1 MADDLTVK
9 KIQEAF
15 AAALKEDRAQA
26 ASKEGAAAR
35 GGVAARDFGADLPE
49 QAAQLDKM
57 AKAYKSMGG
66 YLEHNIE
73 LQQTQRNLAQV
84 NLEIAE
90 KKLREQLKEDP
101 LDKLKIENLQ
111 KAVKLAED
119 TLALQKRAVK
129 EAEKWNISLEKTL
142 DIAEE
147 LGKSLGGTL
156 RSLTGAK
163 GYTATFVK
171 IGKAIMGASHA
182 TGGWKAAALEFGKA
196 ALASIA
202 LAMIDSMIT
211 LAVKTRDTEA
221 AFRRATGASAEMAG
235 AMTEGWEETRRFGV
249 QLEAMQ
255 GSMTALRSTF
265 TDFTMLPA
273 EQAKELAKTGAVLE
287 KLGVQH
293 ADFAK
298 GIQNSTKM
306 LGMSTEAAEDTQL
319 ELRALAVDIGV
330 APQKMAAD
338 FANAGNKLAKFGDQ
352 GTKAF
357 KDIALISKIT
367 GMEVEKILGLVEK
380 FDTFEGAAEQAGK
393 LNAALGG
400 NFVNAMDLMMT
411 TDPAERFEMIRG
423 SILDAGL
430 SFDEMSY
437 YQKQF
442 YTESLGLSDVGDLA
456 LMLSGDMSVLEGQI
470 GKTSAEYEKSAEEA
484 KKLQS
489 MQDLLKSTM
498 AAMIPVLTPIVEGL
512 ASFVGWLTSGTAGVA
527 AFQGVLIAI
536 TTVMTVYSIVSAIAA
551 ISTMALTLPA
561 WGLWA
566 AGIALVAM
574 FSYLIKTIF
583 FDDVGA
589 SNFPEGLMHIGESF
603 SFIGEAADFVTGI
616 FEKLAPVIEVLGGAL
631 KFALKYLN
639 PLGLAFTVATEGVKG
654 VKNAFSSAYDSVKG
668 FFSDDVGASNILEG
682 TEKLSGGLKVVG
694 VATNVMKA
702 YFEDM
707 RLTIVVFGEAIA
719 AAVEPL
725 ATMFSSIVKLV
736 EIGGLGNLAAE
747 FVALAGAIDMVPANK
762 AVTLTGTIAAATT
775 AAAAPAAPAPAA
787 AAGGGGGGGPIQV
800 TLQLDGAAT
809 KSLLAGNVI
818 KVMGEWARD
827 AVYGTA

>member
-1 MADDLTVK
+1 
-9 KIQEAF
+9 
-15 AAALKEDRAQA
+15 
-26 ASKEGAAAR
+26 
-35 GGVAARDFGADLPE
+35 
-49 QAAQLDKM
+49 
-57 AKAYKSMGG
+57 
-66 YLEHNIE
+66 
-73 LQQTQRNLAQV
+73 
-84 NLEIAE
+84 
-90 KKLREQLKEDP
+90 
-101 LDKLKIENLQ
+101 
-111 KAVKLAED
+111 
-119 TLALQKRAVK
+119 
-129 EAEKWNISLEKTL
+129 
-142 DIAEE
+142 
-147 LGKSLGGTL
+147 
-156 RSLTGAK
+156 
-163 GYTATFVK
+163 
-171 IGKAIMGASHA
+171 
-182 TGGWKAAALEFGKA
+182 
-196 ALASIA
+196 
-202 LAMIDSMIT
+202 MIDSMIT
-211 LAVKTRDTEA
+211 LAIKTRDTEV
-221 AFRRATGASAEMAG
+221 AFRRATGASKELAG

-255 GSMTALRSTF
+255 GSMTALHSTF

-411 TDPAERFEMIRG
+411 TDPAERFEMIRD

-470 GKTSAEYEKSAEEA
+470 GKTSAEYEKAAEEA

-498 AAMIPVLTPIVEGL
+498 MAMIPVLTPIVEAFAGFVSMITKTEERVLGFQIVLGVITVAFISLSL
-512 ASFVGWLTSGTAGVA
+512 AMAAAAVSALALSAPIWGTAA
-527 AFQGVLIAI
+527 
-536 TTVMTVYSIVSAIAA
+536 AIAA
-551 ISTMALTLPA
+551 VIVSVT
-561 WGLWA
+561 GLLYW
-566 AGIALVAM
+566 L
-574 FSYLIKTIF
+574 
-583 FDDVGA
+583 FDRDVGA
-589 SNFPEGLMHIGESF
+589 SNFPEGLMHIAEGF
-603 SFIGEAADFVTGI
+603 DFMKVAAGLL
-616 FEKLAPVIEVLGGAL
+616 LAPLTALGTAAEFVGR
-631 KFALKYLN
+631 
-639 PLGLAFTVATEGVKG
+639 G
-654 VKNAFSSAYDSVKG
+654 FSSAWGSVKG

-787 AAGGGGGGGPIQV
+787 AAGGGGGPIQV

-809 KSLLAGNVI
+809 KSLLEGKVI
-818 KVMGEWARD
+818 KVMGKAARD

>member
-1 MADDLTVK
+1 MTPDQL
-9 KIQEAF
+9 
-15 AAALKEDRAQA
+15 RAMLESILQP
-26 ASKEGAAAR
+26 GAAAAP
-35 GGVAARDFGADLPE
+35 GGPTPTPDREKMTLEDLE
-49 QAAQLDKM
+49 KLKTAYGEVGKIHSQNVEYQQASLDLESKKLKELNGQLKM
-57 AKAYKSMGG
+57 AEEWIQAKT
-66 YLEHNIE
+66 NINDHDRE
-73 LQQTQRNLAQV
+73 A
-84 NLEIAE
+84 
-90 KKLREQLKEDP
+90 LRQIKEQIKE
-101 LDKLKIENLQ
+101 Q
-111 KAVKLAED
+111 ED
-119 TLALQKRAVK
+119 LIDLTRRQVK
-129 EAEKWNISLEKTL
+129 EAEKWNVSLEKTL

-147 LGKSLGGTL
+147 LGKSLGKTL
-156 RSLTGAK
+156 SSLTGAK
-163 GYTATFVK
+163 GYTATFIK
-171 IGKAIMGASHA
+171 IGKAITGASQA

-211 LAVKTRDTEA
+211 LAIKTRDTEV

-273 EQAKELAKTGAVLE
+273 EQAVQLAATGAVLE

-411 TDPAERFEMIRG
+411 TDPAERFEMIRD

-456 LMLSGDMSVLEGQI
+456 TMLSGDMSALEGQM
-470 GKTSAEYEKSAEEA
+470 GKTSAQYEKAAEEA

-498 AAMIPVLTPIVEGL
+498 MAMIPILTPIVEGF
-512 ASFVGWLTSGTAGVA
+512 AAFVGWLTATEGAVRT
-527 AFQGVLIAI
+527 FQVILIAL
-536 TTVMTVYSIVSAIAA
+536 TTAMTVYSIVSAIAA
-551 ISTMALTLPA
+551 ISTMALTLPVWGTVAAVTGLIAAFA
-561 WGLWA
+561 W
-566 AGIALVAM
+566 I
-574 FSYLIKTIF
+574 IKVIF

-589 SNFPEGLMHIGESF
+589 STFLEGLGHIGESF

-654 VKNAFSSAYDSVKG
+654 VKNAFSSAYDSVTG

-682 TEKLSGGLKVVG
+682 TEKLSGGFKVAGIAVNI
-694 VATNVMKA
+694 TKM
-702 YFEDM
+702 YFEDL
-707 RLTIVVFGEAIA
+707 RLTMVVLGEAIA
-719 AAVEPL
+719 MALQPL

-747 FVALAGAIDMVPANK
+747 FIALAGAINMVPSNK
-762 AVTLTGTIAAATT
+762 AVALTGTIAAATT

-787 AAGGGGGGGPIQV
+787 AAGGGGGPIQV

-809 KSLLAGNVI
+809 KSLLEGKVI
-818 KVMGEWARD
+818 KVMGKAARD

>member
-1 MADDLTVK
+1 MATPAEQAIIDLLTDIKAQSAAGAPGGGGPMGRARTGLGVAELEQ
-9 KIQEAF
+9 IQEAYKGI
-15 AAALKEDRAQA
+15 AKHEATSVEYQQAGLDLHNKKVILAKELLRAEEDRVANLPVVTA
-26 ASKEGAAAR
+26 ADEAR
-35 GGVAARDFGADLPE
+35 
-49 QAAQLDKM
+49 
-57 AKAYKSMGG
+57 
-66 YLEHNIE
+66 
-73 LQQTQRNLAQV
+73 LASL
-84 NLEIAE
+84 N
-90 KKLREQLKEDP
+90 KQLKE
-101 LDKLKIENLQ
+101 E
-111 KAVKLAED
+111 ED
-119 TLALQKRAVK
+119 LLEIQRRKVA
-129 EAEKWNISLEKTL
+129 EAEKWNVSLRDQL
-142 DIAEE
+142 DISKQIGESM
-147 LGKSLGGTL
+147 GKTL
-156 RSLTGAK
+156 RSLTGAG
-163 GYTATFVK
+163 GYTATFIK
-171 IGKAIMGASHA
+171 IGKAITGASQA

-211 LAVKTRDTEA
+211 LAVKTRDTEV

-249 QLEAMQ
+249 QLEGMQ
-255 GSMTALRSTF
+255 ASMTALRSTF

-273 EQAKELAKTGAVLE
+273 EQAVQLAATGAVLE

-411 TDPAERFEMIRG
+411 TDPAERFEMIRD

-470 GKTSAEYEKSAEEA
+470 GKTSAEYEKAAEEA

-498 AAMIPVLTPIVEGL
+498 MAMIPVLTPIVEAFAGFVSMITKTEERVLGFQIVLGVITVALISVSL
-512 ASFVGWLTSGTAGVA
+512 AMAAVAISALAVSAPIWGTAA
-527 AFQGVLIAI
+527 
-536 TTVMTVYSIVSAIAA
+536 AIAA
-551 ISTMALTLPA
+551 VIVSVT
-561 WGLWA
+561 GLLYW
-566 AGIALVAM
+566 L
-574 FSYLIKTIF
+574 
-583 FDDVGA
+583 FDRDVGA
-589 SNFPEGLMHIGESF
+589 SNFPEGLMHIAEGF
-603 SFIGEAADFVTGI
+603 DFMKVAAGLLLSPLTALGTAAEFVG
-616 FEKLAPVIEVLGGAL
+616 
-631 KFALKYLN
+631 
-639 PLGLAFTVATEGVKG
+639 KG
-654 VKNAFSSAYDSVKG
+654 FSSAWGSVKG

-747 FVALAGAIDMVPANK
+747 FVALAGAINMVPSNK
-762 AVTLTGTIAAATT
+762 AVALTGTIAAATT